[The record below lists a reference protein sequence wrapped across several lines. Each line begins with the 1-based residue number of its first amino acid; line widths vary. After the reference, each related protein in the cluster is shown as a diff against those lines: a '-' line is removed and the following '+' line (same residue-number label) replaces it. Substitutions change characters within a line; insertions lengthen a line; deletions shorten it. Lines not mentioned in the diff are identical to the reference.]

1 MTDAIRIQIDRILAD
16 PATGLPVVQY
26 LQLMMPM
33 VPPARGSITEMENI
47 DFGDGAV
54 DAERLFQRAVYL
66 TGFTNRIVFVPA
78 DEPGTVRFYY
88 SGVIGNLKGYGP
100 VKGMSLPSFLGGT
113 D

>member
-1 MTDAIRIQIDRILAD
+1 M
-16 PATGLPVVQY
+16 QY

-33 VPPARGSITEMENI
+33 VPPTRGSITEVEI
-47 DFGDGAV
+47 IEFGDKAV
-54 DAERLFQRAVYL
+54 DAERLFQRAMYL

-88 SGVIGNLKGYGP
+88 TGVIDNLEGYGP
-100 VKGMSLPSFLGGT
+100 VRQMRKSSLPSFLGGT

>member
-1 MTDAIRIQIDRILAD
+1 MQSGSRSIGFWLILQQAY
-16 PATGLPVVQY
+16 LLWY

-33 VPPARGSITEMENI
+33 VPPARGYITEMENI

-78 DEPGTVRFYY
+78 DEPGMVRFYY
-88 SGVIGNLKGYGP
+88 TGVVDP
-100 VKGMSLPSFLGGT
+100 F
-113 D
+113 